1 MSENMQ
7 DKPKFI
13 LKDPAT
19 GKVLFEFKTA
29 VGAIVQL
36 VQMAPPYGKTPV
48 SIYAGDTWLFTVNED
63 RTQFDQ
69 DTYFIL
75 LKMVFALAR
84 HVRTQ
89 EA

>member
-1 MSENMQ
+1 MSKTET
-7 DKPKFI
+7 KFT

-29 VGAIVQL
+29 VGAMAQL
-36 VQMAPPYGKTPV
+36 VQFAPPYGKTPV
-48 SIYAGDTWLFTVNED
+48 AFYAGDTWLFTINED
-63 RTQFDQ
+63 RTVFDQ

-75 LKMVFALAR
+75 LKMTVALAR
-84 HVRTQ
+84 HVRTR